1 MIIKTADYIT
11 SGTKIEHL
19 PEDCLPEFLFC
30 GRSNV
35 GKSSFI
41 NGLTNRKALARTSSN
56 PGKTQTL
63 NFFFI
68 NKEFYLVDVPGYGYA
83 KVSKSLREE
92 FGAMIEEYLT
102 KRVNLKVAFLLIDYR
117 HPPTKLD
124 VTMYE
129 YLKYC
134 GIKTAII
141 LTKRDKLN
149 QSERAKN
156 KNMIIKELNLVKG
169 DTIIETSAEEK
180 FGIEKTWNFIEEHLG
195 KDE

>member
-1 MIIKTADYIT
+1 MKIKQAQYIT
-11 SGTKIEHL
+11 SGTRTEHL
-19 PEDCLPEFLFC
+19 PEDVLPEFLFC

-41 NGLTNRKALARTSSN
+41 NGLCNHKGLAKTSSN

-63 NFFFI
+63 NYFFI
-68 NKEFYLVDVPGYGYA
+68 NKEFYFVDVPGYGYA
-83 KVSKSLREE
+83 KVSKSLREA
-92 FGAMIEEYLT
+92 FGEMIEHYLT
-102 KRVNLKVAFLLIDYR
+102 TRKNLRVAFLLIDYR
-117 HPPTKLD
+117 HPPTTHD
-124 VTMYE
+124 IQMYE

-156 KNMIIKELNLVKG
+156 KNMIIKHFNLEKT
-169 DTIIETSAEEK
+169 DTVIETSSEEK
-180 FGIEKTWNFIEEHLG
+180 FGIEKTLLFIEENLN
-195 KDE
+195 